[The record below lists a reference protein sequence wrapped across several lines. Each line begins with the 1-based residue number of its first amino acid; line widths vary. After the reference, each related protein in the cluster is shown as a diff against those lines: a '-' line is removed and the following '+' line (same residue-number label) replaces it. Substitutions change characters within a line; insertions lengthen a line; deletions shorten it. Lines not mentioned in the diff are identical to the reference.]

1 MNSTSKKTIK
11 ASNLIRFKEH
21 KFFSQDLQS
30 ISLFPYNNI
39 YLKTKIFRAILN
51 FSFKDIDFN
60 KKKALP
66 FFLAVELLTNQKC
79 VATLSRKNIMA
90 WKLRK
95 GALVGCKVTLRK
107 NNLFEFFD
115 SLILALPRMEKF
127 VPINITKSKKKMTNS
142 LPLRITELVLF
153 FPIELGLGVNTEV
166 KKVETNF
173 IFNKYSTEEQ
183 TFILTSN
190 KIPVN
195 AEWAQI

>member
-1 MNSTSKKTIK
+1 
-11 ASNLIRFKEH
+11 
-21 KFFSQDLQS
+21 
-30 ISLFPYNNI
+30 
-39 YLKTKIFRAILN
+39 
-51 FSFKDIDFN
+51 
-60 KKKALP
+60 
-66 FFLAVELLTNQKC
+66 
-79 VATLSRKNIMA
+79 
-90 WKLRK
+90 
-95 GALVGCKVTLRK
+95 
-107 NNLFEFFD
+107 
-115 SLILALPRMEKF
+115 MEKF

-195 AEWAQI
+195 AE